1 MAIEFNFPIFYNPSI
16 ECFPFGKKKEGA
28 KEKLQE
34 NEKLNHGLPSLES
47 TPRTTWLRDTTLGVN
62 QNIIL
67 FNIVGQG
74 EGRSPGIG
82 IGKTG
87 SIIHLF

>member
-1 MAIEFNFPIFYNPSI
+1 MPQPHGNSRGVPKKRLSDLFFIPSV
-16 ECFPFGKKKEGA
+16 
-28 KEKLQE
+28 
-34 NEKLNHGLPSLES
+34 
-47 TPRTTWLRDTTLGVN
+47 TLDVN